1 MPVIE
6 TRDLSK
12 QYKRIR
18 AVDGLSLHMEEGT
31 IYGFLGLNGAGKTT
45 TMRMLLGMIK
55 PTGGTARIFGRDCQ
69 TDHSIWS
76 QVGYMVE
83 STHAY
88 PELTVEENLNLF
100 YAYRGLKN
108 RNAVSGI
115 IGLLKLDRYQD
126 VKARYLSLGNLQ
138 RLGLAKA
145 LMHKP
150 KVLILDEPVN
160 GLDPVGIIEIR
171 ELLSR
176 LAKEGT
182 TILMSSHLLSEIAR
196 IADTI
201 GIIHHGVLISELKS
215 ELLHMQLQRKLI
227 IETNDPEKTKGVL
240 ERLNTRPVMKAP
252 GEWEIQLD
260 DLSLPS
266 EIIASTL
273 VNEGIGLRKLNP
285 VEEDLESFFLRIIQ
299 GKDQ

>member
-12 QYKRIR
+12 QYKRTL
-18 AVDGLSLHMEEGT
+18 AVDGLSLQVDEGK

-55 PTGGTARIFGRDCQ
+55 PTSGIVRILGRDCR

-100 YAYRGLKN
+100 YAYHGLKDK
-108 RNAVSGI
+108 NAVSDI
-115 IGLLKLDRYQD
+115 IGLLKLDRYQH

-150 KVLILDEPVN
+150 KVLILDEPIN
-160 GLDPVGIIEIR
+160 GLDPAGIVEIR

-176 LAKEGT
+176 MAKQGT
-182 TILMSSHLLSEIAR
+182 TILMSSHLLTEIAR
-196 IADTI
+196 IADII
-201 GIIHHGVLISELKS
+201 GIIHHGVLISEIKS
-215 ELLHMQLQRKLI
+215 ELLHRQLQRKLI
-227 IETNDPEKTKGVL
+227 IETDDPEKTKEVL
-240 ERLNTRPVMKAP
+240 ERLNLSPVMKHP
-252 GEWEIQLD
+252 GEWEITVD
-260 DLSLPS
+260 SISLPT
-266 EIIASTL
+266 EIIASAL

-285 VEEDLESFFLRIIQ
+285 WEEDLESFFLRIID
-299 GKDQ
+299 GKDK